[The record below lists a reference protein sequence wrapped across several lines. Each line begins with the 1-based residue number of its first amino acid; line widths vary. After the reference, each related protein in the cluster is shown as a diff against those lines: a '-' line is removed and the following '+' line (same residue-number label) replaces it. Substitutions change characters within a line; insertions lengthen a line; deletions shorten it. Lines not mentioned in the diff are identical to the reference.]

1 MSVTKL
7 TSFKIEFTGPNQHLY
22 SNGNQQLSVTVIAQ
36 KTVDG
41 NYVDLTPEEKNSIR
55 VAERSENINA
65 PLPPNWYSDTQ
76 QNGFTEGSYSGAPFA
91 RRSLDEA
98 PEETH
103 PIQTYDDSNPNVAVR
118 YLRTT
123 DTASRQFMGTIMIEG
138 TKYTTNMAS
147 YNQYL
152 KVTPTAPYKITV
164 DRLQLNRDDAFN
176 YEYSKDESY
185 DVDIYYWTLPNL
197 TVKQESF
204 SGAGYRSSKLEFCF
218 AKVIDSS
225 VRDGAAIKKDVT
237 SLTLGDIYGSSH
249 NSGANIPLSS
259 SGSYMRALRIL
270 ITGRSTSP
278 TYSNNLSWTIVDNYG
293 CTHKFILR
301 AAANSDY
308 NTLSLTN
315 G

>member
-55 VAERSENINA
+55 VTERSENINA

-76 QNGFTEGSYSGAPFA
+76 QNGFTEGPYSGAPVA

-123 DTASRQFMGTIMIEG
+123 DTASRQFMGTIVIEG

-164 DRLQLNRDDAFN
+164 DRLQLNRDDAYTKEIN
-176 YEYSKDESY
+176 KNSTLDI
-185 DVDIYYWTLPNL
+185 DIYYWTLPNL
-197 TVKQESF
+197 AVKQESF
-204 SGAGYRSSKLEFCF
+204 SGAGYRNSKLEFCF
-218 AKVIDSS
+218 AQTVSS
-225 VRDGAAIKKDVT
+225 SLRLGAAIKKDVT
-237 SLTLGDIYGSSH
+237 SLKVGDI
-249 NSGANIPLSS
+249 SGGPNTSDNVPLSS
-259 SGSYMRALRIL
+259 SDSYMRALRYFL
-270 ITGRSTSP
+270 SGYSYGSSP
-278 TYSNNLSWTIVDNYG
+278 YNNNLRWTIVDNYG

-301 AAANSDY
+301 AANSDY